1 MIDHLKHRTILSAIT
16 LFFIYL
22 IVNVTSLCAATST
35 EIDTFLRNKS
45 QPEQLRI
52 LEDTIEFSNNNKR
65 VTECAVRYNELVK
78 SEKNSTLPLN
88 ALYNLGKAYWIN
100 VDYDNSIRYFYQ
112 ALEVARNTRDTLK
125 QINSAIYLGLIYT
138 RLNDWEMVQR
148 YYENA
153 YKLSHLYN
161 HYFYTASSCWNMALL
176 SNNMKKFD
184 DALRYEQEALLNLK
198 RATFPSEYMRHFG
211 YGLVYYY
218 MSYTY
223 LNLQHSDSSL
233 YYCRLALVENTTIN
247 NKDMIASAH
256 NTLAFILIS
265 EKRYDEALIS
275 ARTTWNLGNELH
287 NLEKISWGTY
297 SLGDCF
303 AGMKMYDS
311 AFTYMKL
318 YVQYK
323 DSLNTIDSR
332 VLSSK
337 LELQNRDKVYGKE
350 KEISEQKYNYAVIIS
365 VVVVVSLILISI
377 LLYSRYRLKSKLHQ
391 QVAELNA
398 TKDKFFTI
406 ISHDLKT
413 PIASFNN
420 LSTVVADYYSDLSE
434 EDKIKHMKSLKHSST
449 HILTLLNNLLTWARL
464 QTEKITAHP
473 ETIHLQTI
481 ADNEIASQKQSA
493 EKKSIRI
500 ESFIPSEIY
509 AYADA
514 DMIST
519 VLRNILSN
527 AVKFTP
533 ENGKIVLSATESQEF
548 IKFEVTDTGI
558 GIPKEV
564 IPNLFEFDKKHST
577 LGTANER
584 GTGLGLNL
592 CKEFII
598 LNHGTISVVSEV
610 GKGSTFTFTIP
621 RVDQ

>member
-1 MIDHLKHRTILSAIT
+1 MIDHLKHRATLSAIT
-16 LFFIYL
+16 IFFIYL
-22 IVNVTSLCAATST
+22 IVNITSLCAATTT

-45 QPEQLRI
+45 RAEQLTI
-52 LEDTIEFSNNNKR
+52 LQDTIEYSNNNTR
-65 VTECAVRYNELVK
+65 VIECALRYNELVK
-78 SEKNSTLPLN
+78 SDKNSSLPLN

-100 VDYDNSIRYFYQ
+100 IDYNNSVRYFYQ

-138 RLNDWEMVQR
+138 RLKDWEMVQR

-161 HYFYTASSCWNMALL
+161 HYFYTASTCWNMAFLC
-176 SNNMKKFD
+176 NNTNRHK
-184 DALRYEQEALLNLK
+184 EALQYGYEALFNLE
-198 RATFPSEYMRHFG
+198 RASFESEYLKHFG
-211 YGLVYYY
+211 YGLAYYY
-218 MSYTY
+218 LSDTY
-223 LNLQHSDSSL
+223 SWMEKADSAL
-233 YYCRLALVENTTIN
+233 YYSRLTIAENTIIN
-247 NKDMIASAH
+247 NTDMIASAH
-256 NTLAFILIS
+256 NLLALALYV
-265 EKRYDEALIS
+265 KKQYDESIAS
-275 ARTTWNLGNELH
+275 ARFALEMSRTLH
-287 NLEKISWGTY
+287 NIETSSWAY
-297 SLGDCF
+297 LRLSESYE
-303 AGMKMYDS
+303 AKKMYDS
-311 AFTYMKL
+311 AYKFMTL
-318 YVQYK
+318 YARSK

-337 LELQNRDKVYGKE
+337 LELQNRDQVYAKE
-350 KEISEQKYNYAVIIS
+350 KELSEQKYNYAVIIS
-365 VVVVVSLILISI
+365 IVVVISLILISI
-377 LLYSRYRLKSKLHQ
+377 LLYSRYRLKSKLHH

-420 LSTVVADYYSDLSE
+420 LSTVVADYYADLSE

-449 HILTLLNNLLTWARL
+449 HILTLLNNLLTWSRL

-473 ETIHLQTI
+473 DTIHLQTI
-481 ADNEIASQKQSA
+481 VDNEIASQKQSA
-493 EKKSIRI
+493 DKKSIRI
-500 ESFIPSEIY
+500 ETFIPSDLY

-519 VLRNILSN
+519 VIRNLLSN

-548 IKFEVTDTGI
+548 IKFDVTDTGI

-598 LNHGTISVVSEV
+598 LNHGTISFVSEV
-610 GKGSTFTFTIP
+610 GNGSTFTFTIP
-621 RVDQ
+621 SINQ

>member
-1 MIDHLKHRTILSAIT
+1 MPANDTPCLKIPIYSL
-16 LFFIYL
+16 YL
-22 IVNVTSLCAATST
+22 IVLILIGSPYAHA
-35 EIDTFLRNKS
+35 EIDSFLKS
-45 QPEQLRI
+45 KSHAEQLTI
-52 LEDTIEFSNNNKR
+52 LEDTIEYSNNNKL
-65 VTECAVRYNELVK
+65 VIECAVRYNELAQ
-78 SEKNSTLPLN
+78 SEKNPTLPLN

-176 SNNMKKFD
+176 SNNKNRFS
-184 DALRYEQEALLNLK
+184 DALKYEQEALLNLA
-198 RATFPSEYMRHFG
+198 RANFPSEYMRHFG

-218 MSYTY
+218 LSYTY
-223 LNLQHSDSSL
+223 LSLHQTDSSIF
-233 YYCRLALVENTTIN
+233 YCRLALAENTAIN
-247 NKDMIASAH
+247 NKDMIASTH
-256 NTLAFILIS
+256 NTLAYILITN
-265 EKRYDEALIS
+265 KRYDEALTS
-275 ARTTWNLGNELH
+275 ARITWNLGKELN

-303 AGMKMYDS
+303 AGKKMYDS

-337 LELQNRDKVYGKE
+337 LELQNRDQVYAKE
-350 KEISEQKYNYAVIIS
+350 KELSEQKYNYAFIIS
-365 VVVVVSLILISI
+365 LVVVISLVLISI

-464 QTEKITAHP
+464 QTEKISAHP
-473 ETIHLQTI
+473 DTIHLQTI
-481 ADNEIASQKQSA
+481 VDNEIASQKQSA
-493 EKKSIRI
+493 DKKSIRI
-500 ESFIPSEIY
+500 ESYIPSEIY
-509 AYADA
+509 GYADA

-519 VLRNILSN
+519 VIRNLLSN

-548 IKFEVTDTGI
+548 IKFDVTDTGI

-598 LNHGTISVVSEV
+598 LNHGTISVESEV
-610 GKGSTFTFTIP
+610 GKGSTFTFTVP
-621 RVDQ
+621 RIDQ